1 MHGALGPSRP
11 GPRLRLTLRVLSQI
25 LTTDRPGGR
34 KSRRMGR
41 LGKKSAVLVA
51 IASVAGSAILADH
64 LASRRHLDRL
74 LTDANAAL
82 DQRDFPTASARLNEY
97 LESRPDDLPVRL
109 LAAQTARRQG
119 DFDAAHG
126 QLRRYQDAGGPPEA
140 RLREL
145 QLLIAQEDGTSDA
158 DALMA
163 SCLSPAPPP
172 DVDLVLEVAIEQH
185 LKLLDRAYRSGKTLV
200 DGPSGKARAQTERA
214 IAVWLQRRPLQAD
227 QIQGL
232 IWRGD
237 LDLLTNRR
245 AAVDDFRQATEIDP
259 THFNARLDLAIALVE
274 YDMSEAAQHL
284 EFLHTR
290 DPENQQV
297 SLLLAQVR
305 RSLGQPE
312 AAISLIDELLRRNP
326 THSAAVLER
335 GKAAL
340 DLGRPAEAEQSLRLA
355 VGQTPD
361 DPLAHLAL
369 SRCLLLLG
377 KEAESKAHEQRYQ
390 ELELKRLEAEENLA
404 ASRRDWQNRTD
415 RGERAPRP
423 GAPMR

>member
-1 MHGALGPSRP
+1 
-11 GPRLRLTLRVLSQI
+11 
-25 LTTDRPGGR
+25 
-34 KSRRMGR
+34 
-41 LGKKSAVLVA
+41 
-51 IASVAGSAILADH
+51 
-64 LASRRHLDRL
+64 
-74 LTDANAAL
+74 
-82 DQRDFPTASARLNEY
+82 
-97 LESRPDDLPVRL
+97 
-109 LAAQTARRQG
+109 
-119 DFDAAHG
+119 
-126 QLRRYQDAGGPPEA
+126 
-140 RLREL
+140 
-145 QLLIAQEDGTSDA
+145 
-158 DALMA
+158 LMA
-163 SCLSPAPPP
+163 SCLSRAPPA

-245 AAVDDFRQATEIDP
+245 AAVDDFRRATEIDP

-297 SLLLAQVR
+297 TLLLAQVR

-312 AAISLIDELLRRNP
+312 AAISLIDELLQRNP
-326 THSAAVLER
+326 THPAAVLER

-340 DLGRPAEAEQSLRLA
+340 DLGRPAEAEQFLRLA